1 MATILRVAL
10 PVLSKSIEIF
20 GSVVIKVI
28 GFPTSGVI
36 VTRYFLAPVAF
47 AQVALSVEA

>member
-10 PVLSKSIEIF
+10 PGLSNSIEIF

-28 GFPTSGVI
+28 GVPTSGVI
-36 VTRYFLAPVAF
+36 VTRYFLAPIDF
-47 AQVALSVEA
+47 FQVALKVVA